1 MIEAAKIKLKNYDD
15 MEYLVQDFYSFDFF
29 EKYDVIIS
37 SLVIHYLITDED
49 KRSFYR
55 KIYNNLS
62 TQVKIGTDEGLKQ
75 ESAIHCDEL
84 ISIPKNKLKHFISI
98 LPLNKVDK
106 LDLAL
111 KISLDLKL
119 L

>member
-1 MIEAAKIKLKNYDD
+1 
-15 MEYLVQDFYSFDFF
+15 MEYPVQDFYSFDFF
-29 EKYDVIIS
+29 EKQDVIIS

-49 KRSFYR
+49 KGSFYS
-55 KIYNNLS
+55 KYNNLS

-111 KISLDLKL
+111 KISLDLEL